1 MKRKSILILTALLAI
16 CSLTACSEN
25 ETGSGNNSIIS
36 NNSSSGAANSPSDS
50 SSAENES
57 KNESSNTEEQP
68 AENKVGVYGETD
80 IPDIPCG
87 DAKTE
92 GKAAINGENEA
103 LKASLDSMVF
113 EKVTY
118 GDYTVKL
125 VGDKVRTDK
134 ANFPGSIYAQNLR
147 VEVEKNGKNIEGSGE
162 YSDTATYTSQF
173 LTEYRLFED
182 KIGSYLDVYELE
194 QPVIAMRYF
203 YDDNA
208 DRTVTKAVEFAVIKD
223 DKLYADFSSDSKAGT
238 GVSINPD
245 NNGED
250 LSKMLIVNTEDGV
263 CRLSV
268 FSADEFTLTDK
279 TTLTDA
285 DAGIKYTFNFTNFPQ
300 AQLYSTE
307 KIG

>member
-1 MKRKSILILTALLAI
+1 MKRKSILILTALFAI
-16 CSLTACSEN
+16 CSLTACNEN
-25 ETGSGNNSIIS
+25 ESGNGNSSIIS
-36 NNSSSGAANSPSDS
+36 NNSNSGAANSQNDNNS
-50 SSAENES
+50 SESQS
-57 KNESSNTEEQP
+57 KNESSNPEEQS
-68 AENKVGVYGETD
+68 AEKTVGVYGETE

-87 DAKTE
+87 DAETE

-125 VGDKVRTDK
+125 VGDKVRTDT

-147 VEVEKNGKNIEGSGE
+147 VEVEKNGKNIEGSGN
-162 YSDTATYTSQF
+162 YSDTATYTSQY

-203 YDDNA
+203 YDDDA

-223 DKLYADFSSDSKAGT
+223 DKLYADFTADSKAGT

-245 NNGED
+245 NSGGD
-250 LSKMLIVNTEDGV
+250 LSKMLIVNTEDNT

-268 FSADEFTLTDK
+268 FAADEFTVTDK

-285 DAGIKYTFNFTNFPQ
+285 DAGIKYTFNFTDFPQ

-307 KIG
+307 KI